1 MAKLYD
7 IVIIGA
13 GPGGLMAALT
23 ARQEGLKV
31 LLVEQKKEITR
42 VQRTCAEALITRPNC
57 DGETVTIAGEKIIF
71 HINDFSIPY
80 RGPWVEMK
88 QLVRLS
94 PSGYKLTIEREETP
108 VAMIFNKEILLENLL
123 TEVEKSGCEIQNE
136 TIGIRALNTKEG
148 VTVTLQKNGVQSE
161 VKSKLAIAADG
172 VNSRITQSLG
182 LNKERTLFGTPK
194 VLSYILEGVKPAIP
208 NAFIM
213 FQGKSFGG
221 YFMPKAPREKGDPP
235 LYELSGFTE
244 ELITTFMAEGKVS
257 SWFKDARVVKRTSA
271 VMNFYTPLRA
281 PVAGKIM
288 IVGDAASFIEVY
300 IQGAIM
306 YGFRAAKAAAKELR
320 EGNGLGDYVKYWQDS
335 YEYHILEKREQAFRT
350 ALGITNL
357 MDEEIDYL
365 FAVMEP
371 YKIKSYY
378 DEFDAPRK
386 IIAAIT
392 KQLPQIRKKRPE
404 LAERIEA
411 IFQSSVEEIFE
422 KMGMK
427 KA

>member
-1 MAKLYD
+1 MSATYD
-7 IVIIGA
+7 VVIIGA
-13 GPGGLMAALT
+13 GPGGLMAAQT

-42 VQRTCAEALITRPNC
+42 VHRTCAEALITRPNC

-94 PSGYKLTIEREETP
+94 PSGNKLTIEREETP

-123 TEVEKSGCEIQNE
+123 AEVEKSGCEIQNE
-136 TIGIRALNTKEG
+136 TIGIKAVNTEEG
-148 VTVTLQKNGVQSE
+148 VTTTLQKNGVQSE

-182 LNKERTLFGTPK
+182 LNKERTLFGTPQ
-194 VLSYILEGVKPAIP
+194 VLSYILAGVKPAIP

-213 FQGKSFGG
+213 FQGKSCRG
-221 YFMPKAPREKGDPP
+221 YFMPKAPREKEAPP

-244 ELITTFMAEGKVS
+244 EFMKAFMAEGKVS
-257 SWFKDARVVKRTSA
+257 SWFKNARVVKRTSA
-271 VMNFYTPLRA
+271 VINFYTPLRD

-300 IQGAIM
+300 VQGAIM

-335 YEYHILEKREQAFRT
+335 YEYHIPEKREQAFRT

-378 DEFDAPRK
+378 DEFDAPEK
-386 IIAAIT
+386 LIAAIT
-392 KQLPQIRKKRPE
+392 KQLPKIRKERPE
-404 LAERIEA
+404 LAERVEA
-411 IFQSSVEEIFE
+411 VFQSTVEEIFE

-427 KA
+427 KN

>member
-1 MAKLYD
+1 MSATYD
-7 IVIIGA
+7 VVIIGA

-31 LLVEQKKEITR
+31 LLVEQKTDITR

-80 RGPWVEMK
+80 RGPWIEMK

-108 VAMIFNKEILLENLL
+108 VAMIFNKEILLGNLL
-123 TEVEKSGCEIQNE
+123 AEVEKSGCEIRNE
-136 TIGIRALNTKEG
+136 TIGIKAVNTEEG
-148 VTVTLQKNGVQSE
+148 VTVTLQKKGVQDE

-182 LNKERTLFGTPK
+182 LNKERTLFGTPRI
-194 VLSYILEGVKPAIP
+194 VSYILAGVKPAIP

-221 YFMPKAPREKGDPP
+221 YFMPKAPLEKGDPP
-235 LYELSGFTE
+235 LYELSAFTE
-244 ELITTFMAEGKVS
+244 ELMKTFMAKGKVS
-257 SWFKDARVVKRTSA
+257 SWFKDARVVKTTSA

-306 YGFRAAKAAAKELR
+306 YGFKAAKAAAKELR

-335 YEYHILEKREQAFRT
+335 YEYHIPEKREQAFRT

-392 KQLPQIRKKRPE
+392 EQLPHIRKKRPE
-404 LAERIEA
+404 LAERVEA

-427 KA
+427 KT